1 MEWQIELSS
10 VRKLIA
16 QNKLREAIQQLGNIY
31 TKGSEN
37 DKVCNFSAMF
47 YSIREREAN
56 GTIAHEQA
64 AQNMN
69 KLRLSMLEFLTEE
82 DKNTK
87 KPKPNITLD
96 HYSNEFQL
104 SLTRIVLGKLFLQE
118 KQQQSLNLTITAI
131 QQFTHLKSRKFIVIC
146 IKEFEQF
153 QLVEKLKTDGKACWK
168 ATQKG
173 IDFFSK
179 FNL

>member
-16 QNKLREAIQQLGNIY
+16 QNKLREAIQQLGKIY
-31 TKGSEN
+31 KKGAEN

-47 YSIREREAN
+47 YSIKEREAN

-69 KLRLSMLEFLTEE
+69 KLRLSMLEFLSEE

-87 KPKPNITLD
+87 KPKPIITID
-96 HYSNEFQL
+96 HYTNDFQL
-104 SLTRIVLGKLFLQE
+104 SLTRIALGKLFLQE
-118 KQQQSLNLTITAI
+118 EKLNLTITTI
-131 QQFTHLKSRKFIVIC
+131 QQFTKLKSRKFIVIC

-153 QLVEKLKTDGKACWK
+153 QLIEKFKTDGKTYWK
-168 ATQKG
+168 ANQKG